1 MYKRLLFLLIKTIIY
16 IYENVNDSQN
26 ITITLNIF
34 SILLFLLLTNSLI
47 LKCFYWTLYYINNK
61 DIWLDYTNIWLYLDQ
76 EEEEINILFI
86 IFLFILLQ
94 FNYIYIIFSKF
105 ILDYF
110 YVIYKII
117 AKLTKL

>member
-16 IYENVNDSQN
+16 IYENVNNSQN

>member
-16 IYENVNDSQN
+16 IYENVNNSQN

-86 IFLFILLQ
+86 IFLFILYFRLI
-94 FNYIYIIFSKF
+94 IYILYLVNSF
-105 ILDYF
+105 
-110 YVIYKII
+110 
-117 AKLTKL
+117 